1 MKKEKWGEKMQKNIG
16 NNSGWGDGGRTEKQ
30 NDLKLLNDR

>member
-16 NNSGWGDGGRTEKQ
+16 NNSGWGDGGRNRKTE
-30 NDLKLLNDR
+30 